1 MKITND
7 QLIFNKYKIK
17 KKINQSLLSIV
28 YEGINIKDNEPVAI
42 KIAKRKEEEDLLMKE
57 AFFLFDLKGFG
68 IPKMLSFGKKSIY
81 NILVE
86 EFLGL
91 SLFEL
96 WDFTKQKDM
105 KIKNVC
111 MIALQALN
119 RLEFI
124 HSKNIIHGDIKPSNF
139 LIGRKDKEIIY
150 LIDFGLSHKYR
161 SSRTGKH
168 IKPKKLKLFIGSMLF
183 SSINAFKG
191 YIQTRRN
198 DLESLGYMLIYL
210 VFHYLPWSEI
220 CNNKKINQALK
231 IKLLREKKNSIT
243 SEELCNGLPEEF
255 TSFIKY
261 CRNLEFEQDPDYDY
275 LKSLFTNI
283 LFRNYPKQ
291 ELFFFWVNNKHI
303 NKRHSNSVEITNS
316 HYKKIKSSVYINL
329 YNKIKKSLEENKKNE
344 IKNPNDNKLIMEHR
358 DIITINDEAVRN
370 DKNKNINK
378 NIGKEV
384 CAKKSNNYAN
394 KTNNK
399 KFSIKVNTKN
409 TMLNNKKNNNKKITH
424 KINFS
429 NGKKKEINLKS
440 FTTIKK
446 INNFNIKLSNDID
459 YRKFSFGN
467 RINGIYYEKK
477 LYDTSNN
484 ILINNIQCKSFIG
497 SAKKKENKKII
508 LNILNTYEKN
518 NNRLY
523 RALKERE
530 TKKEKDMN
538 NLIIQQSI
546 NSPKNIT
553 LNNNLFEFKKKNEIG
568 LNFYDKFIYNNN
580 IINNKICLTRPNSEC
595 LSFKNNLKYLIN

>member
-1 MKITND
+1 
-7 QLIFNKYKIK
+7 
-17 KKINQSLLSIV
+17 
-28 YEGINIKDNEPVAI
+28 
-42 KIAKRKEEEDLLMKE
+42 MKE
-57 AFFLFDLKGFG
+57 ALVLFTLKGFG
-68 IPKMLSFGKKSIY
+68 IPKILSFGKKNIY

-86 EFLGL
+86 ELLGS
-91 SLFEL
+91 SLLQL
-96 WDFTKQKDM
+96 WDFTKQKDT

-139 LIGRKDKEIIY
+139 LIGRKKKEIIY

-168 IKPKKLKLFIGSMLF
+168 IKPKKLKSFTGSMLF
-183 SSINAFKG
+183 SSINVYKG
-191 YIQTRRN
+191 YIQTRRD

-210 VFHYLPWSEI
+210 IFQNLPWSEI
-220 CNNKKINQALK
+220 YNNKIISQALK

-243 SEELCNGLPEEF
+243 SEKLCNGLPEEF

-283 LFRNYPKQ
+283 LIRNYPNQ

-303 NKRHSNSVEITNS
+303 NNRISNSVEIINS
-316 HYKKIKSSVYINL
+316 HHKRIKSSFNINL

-358 DIITINDEAVRN
+358 DIITINDEAVRS

-384 CAKKSNNYAN
+384 CAKKSNNYDN

-409 TMLNNKKNNNKKITH
+409 TILNNKKNNNKKITH

-429 NGKKKEINLKS
+429 NGKKKR
-440 FTTIKK
+440 
-446 INNFNIKLSNDID
+446 D
-459 YRKFSFGN
+459 
-467 RINGIYYEKK
+467 
-477 LYDTSNN
+477 
-484 ILINNIQCKSFIG
+484 
-497 SAKKKENKKII
+497 
-508 LNILNTYEKN
+508 
-518 NNRLY
+518 
-523 RALKERE
+523 
-530 TKKEKDMN
+530 
-538 NLIIQQSI
+538 
-546 NSPKNIT
+546 
-553 LNNNLFEFKKKNEIG
+553 
-568 LNFYDKFIYNNN
+568 
-580 IINNKICLTRPNSEC
+580 
-595 LSFKNNLKYLIN
+595 